1 MKRWSDANYP
11 AMIHKYDL
19 QDLEKAKHL
28 CPKLYY
34 EPRGSSEEEDFAE
47 ILLQEGAAG
56 RGKVATM
63 EEPFCMECESILGSA
78 VPQQGLLEVAHDPR
92 CRKCGF
98 LNPHAPDVTLMTHAQ
113 VHVTELETARMVA
126 EQQVLQAERYQSTL
140 DGLSEGLAD
149 TRVTTEQ
156 RCEECGW
163 NTAYY
168 WSAQVPSSPIAPAF
182 LYRTTREAMRAY
194 SIGQKG
200 ESKHSC

>member
-1 MKRWSDANYP
+1 
-11 AMIHKYDL
+11 
-19 QDLEKAKHL
+19 
-28 CPKLYY
+28 LYY

-63 EEPFCMECESILGSA
+63 EEPFCMECESMLGSA

-98 LNPHAPDVTLMTHAQ
+98 LNPHAPDGTLMTHAQ
-113 VHVTELETARMVA
+113 VHVTELEPARMVA

-168 WSAQVPSSPIAPAF
+168 WSAQVPGSPIAPAF
-182 LYRTTREAMRAY
+182 LPLPSHARGYASIQQREKGR
-194 SIGQKG
+194 GQA
-200 ESKHSC
+200 